1 MRLVLAALTRPLT
14 VIVVV
19 IALALC
25 SILAIERMRVDIFPV
40 VGERAIYV
48 AQPYSGMDP
57 AQMEGFLNYYFEY
70 HFLYIAGIQY
80 IESRNIQGA
89 SLMKL
94 VFQPDTDMADAMA
107 QTVGYVNR
115 ARSFM
120 PPGTVPPFIT
130 RFDAGSVPVGQL
142 TFVGPNRT
150 QAEIQNLALNRVRP
164 VFATLPGVSAPPPFG
179 GNQRTIVITLDP
191 DKLREYQVSP
201 EEATFAVNKATLVMP
216 SGNVRIGDLN
226 LFATSNATLGGDL
239 DALLGTPIRT
249 VAGPTVYL
257 RDIGAIA
264 DSTDILTAYAHVNG
278 RRTVY
283 IPVTKRSNASTLSVI
298 DEIKAAIPDLKK
310 LVPSDI
316 DIRLDFDQSPYVT
329 NSLRGLRFEG
339 ILGAL
344 LTGVMVLLFLRDWR
358 SAIIVVVNIPFA
370 ILGSVVLLW
379 AAGQTINIMTLG
391 GLALAVGVL
400 VDESTVEIEN
410 LHTHMASGA
419 PRARA
424 VVEAT
429 RLTVVPRLLSML
441 CILAVF
447 LPSFFLA
454 GVGRQLFVPLSL
466 AVAFA
471 MIASF
476 LLSSSLVPVLSAW
489 IMKEKREEEEKA
501 GLFGKLHSGYSRYL
515 NATLRF
521 RWPLAITYLALSILF
536 IWLVLPR
543 MGTEIFPD
551 VKAPLLQ
558 IRLRA
563 PTGTRIE
570 QTEPL
575 VLRAIDVIK
584 QTAGSDNVT
593 ITSDYVGTQPASY
606 PVDLIY
612 LFTAGPQ
619 EAVVRVALK
628 GGIKGDETLR
638 EHIRSALHRSLPQMQ
653 VSFEAG
659 DIISQVMSFG
669 SPTPVNIAVQGP
681 GLEDDYAFAQ
691 KVQAEL
697 NTLPFLRD
705 LQFAQA
711 MDYPT
716 VHADINRDR
725 AGQFGLTMSNIV
737 QSYVAATASSRF
749 TTPNYWRDPKSGN
762 AFQIQVQYPQHRM
775 QSLRD
780 VRSIPVMMPDQ
791 TQPFLGDVATITTPR
806 MAGEIDRYNGQR
818 VITLTANLHDVPLG
832 KAIAPIKQAL
842 ERVGSPPRG
851 VSVHMRGEA
860 PGLEQTLRG
869 LRIGLLLA
877 IVAIFLLLA
886 ANFQS
891 FRLSLAVILT
901 TPAVLCG
908 VLIMLW
914 ITGTTLNVQ
923 SFIGAI
929 MAIGIAVANSI
940 LLLSFAE
947 RSRLEQ
953 HRSSLEAAGEGAT
966 SRLRAILMTAS
977 AMISGMLPMA
987 LGFGEGG
994 SQTAPLGRTVIGG
1007 LLFST
1012 FATLTF
1018 LPATYS
1024 ILQQKASTH
1033 SPSLNP
1039 DDPSSRYYEQ
1049 PQSS

>member
-14 VIVVV
+14 VIVIV

-25 SILAIERMRVDIFPV
+25 SILAIERMRVDIFPA

-70 HFLYIAGIQY
+70 HFLYITGIQY
-80 IESRNIQGA
+80 IESKNIQGA

-179 GNQRTIVITLDP
+179 GNQRSIVITLDP

-201 EEATFAVNKATLVMP
+201 HEATTAVNKATLVMP
-216 SGNVRIGDLN
+216 SGNVRIGDTN
-226 LFATSNATLGGDL
+226 LFATSNATLGGNL

-257 RDIGAIA
+257 RDIGTIA
-264 DSTDILTAYAHVNG
+264 DATDILTAYAHVNG

-283 IPVTKRSNASTLSVI
+283 IPVTKRANASTLSVI

-310 LVPSDI
+310 LIPPDI

-329 NSLRGLRFEG
+329 NSLKGLLFEG

-358 SAIIVVVNIPFA
+358 SSMIVVINIPFA
-370 ILGSVVLLW
+370 ILTSVVLLW

-410 LHTHMASGA
+410 LHTHMASGV

-429 RLTVVPRLLSML
+429 RLTVIPRFLSML

-501 GLFGKLHSGYSRYL
+501 GLLGKLRNGYSRYL

-521 RWPLAITYLALSILF
+521 RWPLTIAYLALSILF
-536 IWLVLPR
+536 IWIVLPR
-543 MGTEIFPD
+543 MGAEMFPD

-575 VLRAIDVIK
+575 VLKAIDVIK
-584 QTAGSDNVT
+584 QAVGPDKVT

-628 GGIKGDETLR
+628 EGVPGDEALR
-638 EHIRSALHRSLPQMQ
+638 EHIRSALHQSLPQVQ

-681 GLEDDYAFAQ
+681 ALEDDFAFAQ
-691 KVQAEL
+691 KVRAEL
-697 NTLPFLRD
+697 TKLPFLRD

-725 AGQFGLTMSNIV
+725 AGQFGLTMSNV
-737 QSYVAATASSRF
+737 AQSYVAATASSRF

-762 AFQIQVQYPQHRM
+762 AFQIQVEYPQHRM
-775 QSLRD
+775 QSLQD
-780 VRSIPVMMPDQ
+780 VKSIPVMMPGQ
-791 TQPFLGDVATITTPR
+791 TQPYLGDIATITTPK

-818 VITLTANLHDVPLG
+818 VITLTANLHEVPLG
-832 KAIAPIKQAL
+832 KAIAPIQQAL
-842 ERVGSPPRG
+842 QRAGNPPRG

-877 IVAIFLLLA
+877 IVVIFLLLA

-914 ITGTTLNVQ
+914 LTGTTLNVQ

-953 HRSSLEAAGEGAT
+953 HQSSLEAGREGAA

-977 AMISGMLPMA
+977 AMIFGMLPMA
-987 LGFGEGG
+987 FGFGEGG
-994 SQTAPLGRTVIGG
+994 NQTAPLGRAVIGG
-1007 LLFST
+1007 LLLST

-1018 LPATYS
+1018 LPAIYS
-1024 ILQQKASTH
+1024 ILQQRASTH

-1049 PQSS
+1049 PQH

>member
-1 MRLVLAALTRPLT
+1 MRLVLAALTRPLS
-14 VIVVV
+14 VIVIV

-25 SILAIERMRVDIFPV
+25 SILAIERMRVDIFPT

-70 HFLYIAGIQY
+70 HFLYITGIQY

-94 VFQPDTDMADAMA
+94 VFQPDMDMADAMA

-130 RFDAGSVPVGQL
+130 RFDAASVPVGQL

-201 EEATFAVNKATLVMP
+201 DEATVAVNKASLVMP
-216 SGNVRIGDLN
+216 SGNVRIGAFN
-226 LFATSNATLGGDL
+226 LFATSNATLGGNL

-257 RDIGAIA
+257 RDIGNIA
-264 DSTDILTAYAHVNG
+264 DATDILTAYAHVNG

-283 IPVTKRSNASTLSVI
+283 IPVTKRATASTLSVI

-310 LVPSDI
+310 LVPPDI

-329 NSLRGLRFEG
+329 NSLKGLLFEAT
-339 ILGAL
+339 LGAI

-358 SAIIVVVNIPFA
+358 SAIIVVINIPFA
-370 ILGSVVLLW
+370 ILSSVVLLW

-400 VDESTVEIEN
+400 VDESSVEIEN
-410 LHTHMASGA
+410 LHSHMASGV

-429 RLTVVPRLLSML
+429 RLTVIPRFLSML

-471 MIASF
+471 MVASF

-489 IMKEKREEEEKA
+489 IMKENRDEEEKA
-501 GLFGKLHSGYSRYL
+501 GLFGKLHNAYTRYL
-515 NATLRF
+515 NGTLRF
-521 RWPLAITYLALSILF
+521 RWPLAIGYLALSILF
-536 IWLVLPR
+536 IWIVLPR

-570 QTEPL
+570 ETEPL
-575 VLRAIDVIK
+575 VLKAIDIIK
-584 QTAGSDNVT
+584 QTVGAENVL

-619 EAVVRVALK
+619 EAVVRIALK
-628 GGIKGDETLR
+628 DRVKGDEVLR
-638 EHIRSALHRSLPQMQ
+638 EHIRSALRQSLPRMQ
-653 VSFEAG
+653 ISFEAG

-669 SPTPVNIAVQGP
+669 SPTPVNVAVQGP
-681 GLEDDYAFAQ
+681 TLEDDFAFAQ

-697 NTLPFLRD
+697 KKLPFLRD

-716 VHADINRDR
+716 VHAEVDRDR
-725 AGQFGLTMSNIV
+725 AGQFGLTMSNIAN
-737 QSYVAATASSRF
+737 SFEEATASSRF
-749 TTPNYWRDPKSGN
+749 TSPNYWRDPKSGN
-762 AFQIQVQYPQHRM
+762 AFQIQVEYPQHRM
-775 QSLRD
+775 QSVQD
-780 VRSIPVMMPDQ
+780 VKSIPVMAPGQ
-791 TQPFLGDVATITTPR
+791 TQPYLGDVAAITAPK

-818 VITLTANLHDVPLG
+818 VITLTANLHEVPLG
-832 KAIAPIKQAL
+832 KAIAPIQQAL
-842 ERVGSPPRG
+842 GRAGSPPRG
-851 VSVHMRGEA
+851 VSVQMRGEA
-860 PGLEQTLRG
+860 PGLQQTLRG

-877 IVAIFLLLA
+877 IVVIFLLLA

-953 HRSSLEAAGEGAT
+953 HQSSLEAGREGSA

-977 AMISGMLPMA
+977 AMIFGMLPMA
-987 LGFGEGG
+987 LGFGESGA
-994 SQTAPLGRTVIGG
+994 QTAPLGRAVIGG
-1007 LLFST
+1007 LLLST

-1018 LPATYS
+1018 LPAIYS
-1024 ILQQKASTH
+1024 ILQQNASTH

-1049 PQSS
+1049 PQQS

>member
-1 MRLVLAALTRPLT
+1 MQLVRAALTRPLT

-25 SILAIERMRVDIFPV
+25 SILAIERMRVDIFPTL
-40 VGERAIYV
+40 GERAIYV

-70 HFLYIAGIQY
+70 HFLYITGIQY

-179 GNQRTIVITLDP
+179 GNQRTIVITLNP
-191 DKLREYQVSP
+191 DKLREYQISP
-201 EEATFAVNKATLVMP
+201 DEATVAVNKATLIMP
-216 SGNVRIGDLN
+216 SGNVRMGNLN

-239 DALLGTPIRT
+239 DALLATPIRP

-257 RDIGAIA
+257 RDIGTIA

-283 IPVTKRSNASTLSVI
+283 IPVTKRANASTLSVI

-310 LVPSDI
+310 LVPPDI

-329 NSLRGLRFEG
+329 NSLKGLLFEAV
-339 ILGAL
+339 LGAV

-358 SAIIVVVNIPFA
+358 SAIIVVVNIPVA
-370 ILGSVVLLW
+370 ILSSVVFLW

-410 LHTHMASGA
+410 LHAHMASGV

-489 IMKEKREEEEKA
+489 IMKEKREGEEKA
-501 GLFGKLHSGYSRYL
+501 GLLGRLHAGYTRYL

-521 RWPLAITYLALSILF
+521 RWPLVIAYLALSTLF
-536 IWLVLPR
+536 VWIVLPR

-575 VLRAIDVIK
+575 ILKAINIIK
-584 QTAGSDNVT
+584 QTVGYGKVT

-619 EAVVRVALK
+619 EAVVRVALQE
-628 GGIKGDETLR
+628 GVKGDEALR
-638 EHIRSALHRSLPQMQ
+638 ERIRSALRTSLPEMQ

-681 GLEDDYAFAQ
+681 ALDDDYAFAQ
-691 KVQAEL
+691 KLQAEL
-697 NTLPFLRD
+697 KKLPFLRD

-716 VHADINRDR
+716 VHADIDRNR
-725 AGQFGLTMSNIV
+725 AGQFGLTMTNIA
-737 QSYVAATASSRF
+737 QSYVAATSSSRF

-762 AFQIQVQYPQHRM
+762 AFQIQVEYPQQRM
-775 QSLRD
+775 QNLPD
-780 VRSIPVMMPDQ
+780 VRSMPVMMPGQ
-791 TQPFLGDVATITTPR
+791 SQPYLGDIATITTPK

-832 KAIAPIKQAL
+832 NAIAPIQQAL
-842 ERVGSPPRG
+842 QRVGNPPRG

-877 IVAIFLLLA
+877 IMVIFLLLA

-923 SFIGAI
+923 SSIGAI

-953 HRSSLEAAGEGAT
+953 HRSSFQAAQEGAT

-977 AMISGMLPMA
+977 AMIFGMLPMA

-994 SQTAPLGRTVIGG
+994 NQTAPLGRAVIGG
-1007 LLFST
+1007 LLLST

-1018 LPATYS
+1018 LPAIYS
-1024 ILQQKASTH
+1024 ILQQKASMH

-1049 PQSS
+1049 PQQF